1 MSKNAIIA
9 ITVFVS
15 LLCLY
20 QFTFTFKSR
29 SLQADAIKYAT
40 NGKGVLDTKKKQHY
54 IDSIWN
60 KKVYSFLGSDFT
72 YKQVKDRELSLGLD
86 LQGGMHVT
94 LEVSPV
100 EILVA
105 MSGNS
110 TDPNFLKAIEN
121 AKKAQQTS
129 TRAFVDVFGSEYAKI
144 APNSK
149 LADIFSNTDNRT
161 KINLNS
167 SNAQVLSMVSKEV
180 ESAIDRS
187 FQIVRKRIDQFG
199 VANPTI
205 QRIPGTG
212 RILVELPGA
221 ENPERVRK
229 LLSGA
234 AKLEFFE
241 VHELGEISKG
251 YEALSKY
258 LTKEDERQ
266 KGKKGAD
273 TENRIDDKSALS
285 ADTVVNTEEKN
296 AQLTAKTD
304 TLKKVEEKKEE
315 KKVEGKKEDGAK
327 KDTSKSKSDTDKVAK
342 KDTAKKDAKKDS
354 LQPTAA
360 MQLLMPNPMG
370 FTVKIADTARVNE
383 ILARNEVKNMFPAT
397 LKLMYDVKADAKT
410 NTINLYPIKKGRGG
424 KAPLEGDVITD
435 ARQEFDN
442 NRPVISMQ
450 MNGKGAKLWKKLTGA
465 NVNRKIA
472 IVLDNVVYS
481 APNVNGEIPTGN
493 SQISGNFTIEEAND
507 LANVLKAGKLP
518 APMRIVEGGTIG
530 PSLGKESINQGVY
543 SMLIGLGLVVIFMVL
558 YYKSS
563 GFIAN
568 IALLF
573 NIFFIIGILASFGLV
588 LTLPG
593 MAGIVLTIGMSVD
606 ANVLIFERIREE
618 IRNGSTL
625 NEAIALGYEKAYSS
639 IIDANVTTF
648 LIGAILA
655 IFGAGSIKGFAIT
668 LMIGIVCSVF
678 TAVFITRIIIEYLT
692 RKNDGKGVSFDAF
705 ILKNVFADA
714 KVNFLKLRYPA
725 YIFSGSIIAIG
736 MVLIMINGLS
746 LGVDFKGGRSYIV
759 KFGQV
764 ISVEEA
770 RQALST
776 QFKSNTEVKTY
787 NGNDQLKITTS
798 ELSEDESEIGDKK
811 VETLLLD
818 GLKKFKDPKIEGFS
832 KVGATIADD
841 IYNTSLSTIFWSL
854 VIIFLYILIRFR
866 KWQYSLGAV
875 IALFH
880 DVLVVFAGMAIARLL
895 GVSYEVDQVFIAAM
909 LTVIGYSINDTVVVF
924 DRIREFAGDT
934 EQADFATK
942 LNSAINDTLSRTIMT
957 SGTTLIVVL
966 ILFLLGGS
974 VLAGFSYALL
984 VGILIGTYSSIFI
997 ASPIVLDISAWRFNN
1012 NTKPIIEEA
1021 PAKA

>member
-1 MSKNAIIA
+1 MNKSSIIA
-9 ITVFVS
+9 VTIIVS

-20 QFTFTFKSR
+20 QFTFTFQSR
-29 SLQADAIKYAT
+29 NLQEKGIKFAT
-40 NGKGVLDTKKKQHY
+40 DGKGVLDTKKKQRY
-54 IDSIWN
+54 TDSLWN

-72 YKQVKDRELSLGLD
+72 YKQVKERELALGLD

-110 TDPNFLKAIEN
+110 TDANFLKAIEN

-129 TRAFVDVFGSEYAKI
+129 TKQFVDIFSSEYAKI
-144 APNSK
+144 APNGK
-149 LADIFSNTDNRT
+149 LADIFSNSDNRT
-161 KINLNS
+161 KINLSS
-167 SNAQVLSMVSKEV
+167 SNSEVLNMVRAEV
-180 ESAIDRS
+180 ESAIERS

-199 VANPTI
+199 VTNPTI

-241 VHELGEISKG
+241 VHELGEIAQG
-251 YEALSKY
+251 YESLSKY
-258 LTKEDERQ
+258 LNSEEERQ
-266 KGKKGAD
+266 KAKKGNK
-273 TENRIDDKSALS
+273 TEGKSEAKDNLTANTEDKSA
-285 ADTVVNTEEKN
+285 D
-296 AQLTAKTD
+296 LTAKVDST
-304 TLKKVEEKKEE
+304 TKEAKKEEKKEE
-315 KKVEGKKEDGAK
+315 KKEDVAKNDTSKTAKDTNAKKEEKKEEKKDKKEDTLKNNAF
-327 KDTSKSKSDTDKVAK
+327 T
-342 KDTAKKDAKKDS
+342 
-354 LQPTAA
+354 
-360 MQLLMPNPMG
+360 QLLMPSPLG
-370 FTVKIADTARVNE
+370 FVVKIADTSRVNE
-383 ILARNEVKNMFPAT
+383 ILARNEVKNMFPYT
-397 LKLMYDVKADAKT
+397 VQFLYDVKTDLKT
-410 NTINLYPIKKGRGG
+410 NTITLYPIKKGRGG

-442 NRPVISMQ
+442 NRAVVSMQ
-450 MNGKGAKLWKKLTGA
+450 MNGKGAKAWKKLTGA
-465 NVNRKIA
+465 NINRKIA
-472 IVLDNVVYS
+472 IVLDNLVYS
-481 APNVNGEIPTGN
+481 APNVNGEIPNGN
-493 SQISGNFTIEEAND
+493 SQISGNFTLEEASD

-518 APMRIVEGGTIG
+518 APMRIVEAGTIG
-530 PSLGKESINQGVY
+530 PSLGKESINQGVF
-543 SMLIGLGLVVIFMVL
+543 SMAFGLGLVVLFMIL

-618 IRNGSTL
+618 IRNGNSL
-625 NEAIALGYEKAYSS
+625 NQSIALGYEKAYSS
-639 IIDANVTTF
+639 IVDANVTTF

-655 IFGAGSIKGFAIT
+655 IFGAGSIKGFAVT

-705 ILKNVFADA
+705 ILKNVFADS
-714 KVNFLKLRYPA
+714 KVDFLKLRKPA
-725 YIFSGSIIAIG
+725 YMFSGGLIAIG
-736 MVLIMINGLS
+736 IVLMFIKGIT
-746 LGVDFKGGRSYIV
+746 LGVDFKGGRSYVV
-759 KFGQV
+759 KFDQV
-764 ISVEEA
+764 ISVNEA
-770 RQALST
+770 REALSK

-798 ELSEDESEIGDKK
+798 ELSEDESEAGDKK
-811 VETLLLD
+811 VENMLLE
-818 GLKKFKDPKIEGFS
+818 GLKNFKNPKIGGFT

-841 IYNTSLSTIFWSL
+841 IYNTSLLTIFWSL
-854 VIIFLYILIRFR
+854 LAIFVYILVRFQR
-866 KWQYSLGAV
+866 WQYSLGAV
-875 IALFH
+875 VALFH
-880 DVLVVFAGMAIARLL
+880 DVMIVFAGLAIANVL
-895 GVSYEVDQVFIAAM
+895 GISYELDQVMIAAM

-934 EQADFATK
+934 TQEDFGQK

-957 SGTTLIVVL
+957 SGTTLIVVVV
-966 ILFLLGGS
+966 LFALGGS

-997 ASPIVLDISAWRFNN
+997 ASPIVLDISAWKFAQAQKAVVVEEE
-1012 NTKPIIEEA
+1012 KPKI
-1021 PAKA
+1021 